1 MLLSRFMQKSIPI
14 SHHVPIVFLL
24 KGHWKYIFKIDF
36 YLILFSLFPKKVLFL
51 QKGSPGM
58 R

>member
-1 MLLSRFMQKSIPI
+1 MQQNEQITEKVI
-14 SHHVPIVFLL
+14 SNVLHVLL